1 MDALSECGFL
11 VAEEMDFFMKR
22 TGFGVGGKR
31 LGLKACVL
39 VLQRLVLLEETSEA
53 FDILGKRLEKF

>member
-22 TGFGVGGKR
+22 TGFRVGGNR

-39 VLQRLVLLEETSEA
+39 VL
-53 FDILGKRLEKF
+53 